1 MESPLTSNISL
12 MGAWGGWIALSLQAW
27 LFMHV
32 YFGCSILVEAPPTTR
47 RRKGRS
53 SGVQWKSAEPRAAT
67 SLRAIIAKS
76 QSVATNKARVP
87 HV

>member
-1 MESPLTSNISL
+1 MDCI
-12 MGAWGGWIALSLQAW
+12 IASSIVIYARLL
-27 LFMHV
+27 
-32 YFGCSILVEAPPTTR
+32 GCSMLVEAPPTTR
-47 RRKGRS
+47 RRKGRF

-76 QSVATNKARVP
+76 QSVATNKASVP

>member
-1 MESPLTSNISL
+1 MLSHPQSSPGL
-12 MGAWGGWIALSLQAW
+12 
-27 LFMHV
+27 LFVFVLCHW
-32 YFGCSILVEAPPTTR
+32 CSMLVEAPPTTR

-76 QSVATNKARVP
+76 QSVATNKASVP